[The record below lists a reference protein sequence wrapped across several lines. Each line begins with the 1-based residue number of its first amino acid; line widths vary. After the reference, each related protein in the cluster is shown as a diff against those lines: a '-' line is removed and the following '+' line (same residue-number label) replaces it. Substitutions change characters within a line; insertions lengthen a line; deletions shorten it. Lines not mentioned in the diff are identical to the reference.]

1 MHHSARALQRQLRH
15 PLVLAIVA
23 FWGAASAWAH
33 TEQVLSVSVTNYTGY
48 VIASD
53 ANAGLGPEYNR
64 ENIAARAEIRYT
76 AQTATAA
83 TFFYRILFRLVDAA
97 GNVVPIFDETG
108 ASNTVY
114 RVSTSVRL
122 PTTILGIPF
131 STRTLLHDAPLVPVG
146 RLSPFT
152 QYRVTVNMEKAA
164 SATGRYSAIAAS
176 GQDSL
181 RTYYHFPS
189 TVSNDPQRNVIAVL
203 DGAAYQR
210 TYLVNTVPGRD
221 TLQVRADFT
230 LRRYDAFA
238 VAPATHNI
246 PLRFTATLIDA
257 TSGQAVPLVQSNFTA
272 SRAVQTYLL
281 AIIGNPVGPAVVT
294 DSEVLNLRPVGQL
307 DSPGRLYRVQ
317 VQLAHEETPLQ
328 PFVPANT
335 VALANQRMLHFN
347 GRLFFGDIATRVN
360 ALNNNPA
367 PGAVGVNSV
376 ASTLGIPA
384 GGGVIEG
391 SPGHTYGTGAALP
404 VVLRSNGNAEYTGAP
419 SVAVSGPSPDTN
431 AVANVRFQRSGMVLN
446 TAGGFANFKVWLPS
460 GFGIR
465 PVPNSRITT
474 GFLEFNNVKLVQ
486 NLRPASPDLV
496 LASIFWGAEE
506 TKPVWI
512 QGDELRWL
520 VAGGRFVL
528 KPTGRAEYVRSNE
541 LVRLSAAPVPA
552 AQRFKRSNEQLFQ
565 AVRTVTS
572 STVEI
577 RAHTDGSARLFADF
591 DLGSG
596 GFVTHFPYDSG
607 VRHGGGVLS
616 VKDDVVDSAG
626 SKIVSVL
633 PIKLQYA
640 RDCAEPLCSG
650 GAGPATLEFKPDG
663 EVLDMTRDGGLTRAG
678 ALTSA
683 APLNW
688 GWIGLPAIQK
698 YAHRTEPFTVS
709 AYAMAGSFLRGDDT
723 ALNPLFRA
731 AVLLFTGV
739 GPADPGQVE
748 RPGRPAYQAGLG
760 DYPGLNFR
768 VGTDGAKQGESVLG
782 GKATGLY
789 PLRGRAKYYVRKAGV
804 SGIHEAVF
812 GAFPP
817 TAQIYGYDF
826 KFSNFGLAFLDSRN
840 VDSRTQGSVSIK
852 YPSDFTLAFEELKFT
867 CLGALDDAKVAPGQ
881 ENKELAFW
889 QADFTPLAMKFD
901 RKAAA
906 ACNPGE
912 GFLTVGVKAWA
923 QHVDAPLFGTL
934 GWHPNGN
941 LITRADNALDPPFD
955 SRLKLPNTFQ
965 LKGPGTEKYTVTP
978 VNDAYYNN
986 WDYYK
991 TAPGFINIAG
1001 KMDVPFFEDLKVH
1014 LHTSADKDGTG
1025 APIYLMGGWPGKG
1038 FEIAGQNFF
1047 NANPADPDNRGFP
1060 TDTTVAGYRQG
1071 NTDNNLK
1078 YLVRAQRNWLGVV
1091 DFDYPLQ
1098 WSTTT
1103 RAFTIFRPVTNKLLV
1118 VNVEHQAKYL
1128 SAKNAELKFGIEYE
1142 GMPNINLANMVFDQ
1156 LGGVQNAFTGAVLGP
1171 ARNALEA
1178 GMDRF
1183 NEMLQDQM
1191 HVFYDQ
1197 AFDTL
1202 LDPVFKALYDQLK
1215 AIYVAN
1221 GNAFPAGE
1229 PGNTIASF
1237 ITGGGNSVVNR
1248 LNNLVD
1254 GAGPGQ
1260 FDVVKQLDA
1269 NLAQIEDA
1277 LLKLDQILAKAPN
1290 GSRQIVA
1297 QLIKNLVGEL
1307 AAQFVGAFVDSKL
1320 NEFLATLDPTLSQVE
1335 AALDELR
1342 GVVGDIRGA
1351 LALPGNFRQQ
1361 LKAQLNG
1368 LNAQVTA
1375 VANQVRNDVNGR
1387 FNQILNLGDNPFTH
1401 YSEAELRAFMRQK
1414 LEDRFFASVVA
1425 KTFQETI
1432 KHRLYDVEAAIRE
1445 GVDSFFQQVNRV
1457 IRDVISES
1465 LAEVDNTINGLADDV
1480 NSVLGAGKINGYAH
1494 INGDA
1499 LKLLRLDIYAQLKVP
1514 SEMEFNGFF
1523 QIKELD
1529 SDGTPAAC
1537 LPTSGR
1543 ATEVTMGAT
1552 DVDVKWISDGLRA
1565 NVGAKFTFDPA
1576 ITPPRLINLGGGIE
1590 LTGELSFETFKIKYL
1605 GASMGFGQ
1613 LENFFSCAAR
1623 VAINKYEGM
1632 GGIFF
1637 GKTCT
1642 LEPFFWD
1649 KDVQGILG
1657 TPPFTGAYVYV
1668 EVWIPVSE
1676 ALLGIPATCLFQI
1689 SAGVGAGAGYFVEGP
1704 TYVGKMLLGANGD
1717 VLCIV
1722 SVGGE
1727 IKLVGVKNAD
1737 GLRLKGSGTL
1747 WGEIGWCPFCISFSK
1762 SVGLEYRNN
1771 SWKVDF

>member
-1 MHHSARALQRQLRH
+1 MKRAFH
-15 PLVLAIVA
+15 PAGRVCVALLGTLA
-23 FWGAASAWAH
+23 GWAH
-33 TEQVLSVSVTNYTGY
+33 TELVQSVTVTNYTGY
-48 VIASD
+48 LIASD

-64 ENIAARAEIRYT
+64 ENIAARAQIRF
-76 AQTATAA
+76 TAA
-83 TFFYRILFRLVDAA
+83 SATTQTYYYRILFRLEDAA
-97 GNVVPIFDETG
+97 GNVVPVLDENG
-108 ASNTVY
+108 LSNTVY
-114 RVSTSVRL
+114 RVSTSITL
-122 PTTILGIPF
+122 PFTIFGITINTTLG
-131 STRTLLHDAPLVPVG
+131 TYDAPLVPVN

-152 QYRVTVNMEKAA
+152 QYRVGVTMQKASTA
-164 SATGRYSAIAAS
+164 GGRYSSIAAT

-189 TVSNDPQRNVIAVL
+189 TDSADAARNVLAVL
-203 DGAAYQR
+203 DSGTYQR
-210 TYLVNTVPGRD
+210 TYLVNTIPGRD

-230 LRRYDAFA
+230 LRRYDGFA
-238 VAPATHNI
+238 AAPVNTSI
-246 PLRFTATLIDA
+246 PLRFTATLVDA
-257 TSGQAVPLVQSNFTA
+257 TTGLPVPLVQSNFTA
-272 SRAVQTYLL
+272 SRTVASHGIALL
-281 AIIGNPVGPAVVT
+281 GNPIPPTVVT
-294 DSEVLNLRPVGQL
+294 GNEVLNLKPAGQL

-317 VQLAHEETPLQ
+317 VQLAHEETPLL
-328 PFVPANT
+328 PFVAANQVT
-335 VALANQRMLHFN
+335 LANQRMLHFN
-347 GRLFFGDIATRVN
+347 GRLFFGDIATQV
-360 ALNNNPA
+360 AAINNNPA
-367 PGAVGVNSV
+367 AGAVTATSV
-376 ASTLGIPA
+376 ASTLAVAA
-384 GGGVIEG
+384 GGGFIEG
-391 SPGHTYGTGAALP
+391 GPAHTYGTGAALS
-404 VVLRSNGNAEYTGAP
+404 VLLRNNGNAEYTGAAN
-419 SVAVSGPSPDTN
+419 VAVSGPAPDTN
-431 AVANVRFQRSGMVLN
+431 SVANVRFQRSGMVLN
-446 TAGGFANFKVWLPS
+446 TGGGFANFKVWLPA

-465 PVPNSRITT
+465 PAPNSRMTT
-474 GFLEFNNVKLVQ
+474 GFIEFSNIRLAQ
-486 NLRPASPDLV
+486 NLRPASASLV
-496 LASIFWGAEE
+496 FTTPTGLWGAEE

-512 QGDELRWL
+512 EGQELGWT
-520 VAGGRFVL
+520 VANGRFAL
-528 KPTGRAEYVRSNE
+528 KPTGRCEYVRSNE
-541 LVRLSAAPVPA
+541 WARLAAAPVPA
-552 AQRFKRSNEQLFQ
+552 AQRSKRSNERLFQ
-565 AVRTVTS
+565 AVRAVTS

-577 RAHTDGSARLFADF
+577 RTHTDGSARLFAEF
-591 DLGSG
+591 DLGPG
-596 GFVTHFPYDSG
+596 GFATHFPYDSG

-616 VKDDVVDSAG
+616 VKDDLVDSA
-626 SKIVSVL
+626 VSRVNGAQPL
-633 PIKLQYA
+633 TLQYA

-663 EVLDMTRDGGLTRAG
+663 DILHITRDAGLTRPG
-678 ALTSA
+678 TLTTA
-683 APLNW
+683 APLTW

-698 YAHRTEPFTVS
+698 YAHRTEPFT
-709 AYAMAGSFLRGDDT
+709 ATTYAMAGSFLRGDDT
-723 ALNPLFRA
+723 TLNALLRPG
-731 AVLLFTGV
+731 VLLFTGV
-739 GPADPGQVE
+739 RPDDPGQVE
-748 RPGRPAYQAGLG
+748 RPGQPAYQVGLG

-768 VGTDGAKQGESVLG
+768 VGTDGAKNGESVLG
-782 GKATGLY
+782 GKPTGTY

-826 KFSNFGLAFLDSRN
+826 QFSNFGLSFLDSRN
-840 VDSRTQGSVSIK
+840 VDSRTQGSVKIK
-852 YPSDFTLAFEELKFT
+852 PPSDFTLAFEELRFT
-867 CLGALDDAKVAPGQ
+867 CLGALDDAKVVPGQ
-881 ENKELAFW
+881 ENKVLAFW
-889 QADFTPLAMKFD
+889 QADFTPLTMKFD

-912 GFLTVGVKAWA
+912 GFLTVGVMAWA

-941 LITRADNALDPPFD
+941 LITREDNALDPPFD
-955 SRLKLPNTFQ
+955 SRLKLPNSFK
-965 LKGPGTEKYTVTP
+965 LKGPGSEQYTFTP

-986 WDYYK
+986 WDFYK

-1001 KMDVPFFEDLKVH
+1001 KLDVPFFEDLKVH

-1038 FEIAGQNFF
+1038 FEIGGQNFF

-1071 NTDNNLK
+1071 NTDGNLK

-1091 DFDYPLQ
+1091 DFDYPLK

-1103 RAFTIFRPVTNKLLV
+1103 RAFTIFKPVENKLLV
-1118 VNVEHQAKYL
+1118 VTVEHQAKYL

-1142 GMPNINLANMVFDQ
+1142 GLPKINLANMVFNE
-1156 LGGVQNAFTGAVLGP
+1156 LGGVQDAFTGAVLAP
-1171 ARNALEA
+1171 ARDALDA
-1178 GMDRF
+1178 GMERF

-1202 LDPVFKALYDQLK
+1202 LDPVFDALYEQLK
-1215 AIYVAN
+1215 AIYQAN
-1221 GNAFPAGE
+1221 GNSFPAGE
-1229 PGNTIASF
+1229 PGTTIAAF
-1237 ITGGGNSVVNR
+1237 LTGGGNSVVNR

-1254 GAGPGQ
+1254 GAGAGQ
-1260 FDVVKQLDA
+1260 FDIVKQLDTS
-1269 NLAQIEDA
+1269 LAQVEDA
-1277 LLKLDQILAKAPN
+1277 LQKLDQILAKAPD

-1307 AAQFVGAFVDSKL
+1307 AAQFIGAFVDSKL
-1320 NEFLATLDPTLSQVE
+1320 NEFLATLDPTLSQIE
-1335 AALDELR
+1335 AALAELR
-1342 GVVGDIRGA
+1342 GVVGNIREA
-1351 LALPGNFRQQ
+1351 LALPGDFRQQ
-1361 LKAQLNG
+1361 LKAQLNA
-1368 LNAQVTA
+1368 LNAQVIG
-1375 VANQVRNDVNGR
+1375 VANQLRNDINAR
-1387 FNQILNLGDNPFTH
+1387 FNQMLSLGDHPFVH
-1401 YSEAELRAFMRQK
+1401 YSKAELRAYMRQK

-1445 GVDSFFQQVNRV
+1445 GVDSLFQQVNQV
-1457 IRDVISES
+1457 IRDIISES

-1480 NSVLGAGKINGYAH
+1480 NSVLGAGRINGYAH

-1499 LKLLRLDIYAQLKVP
+1499 LKLLRLDLYAQLKVP
-1514 SEMEFNGFF
+1514 SEMEFNAFF

-1552 DVDVKWISDGLRA
+1552 DVEVKWISDGVRA

-1576 ITPPRLINLGGGIE
+1576 FSPPRLINLGGGIE
-1590 LTGELSFETFKIKYL
+1590 LTGEINFEAFKIKYL

-1632 GGIFF
+1632 GGLFF

-1642 LEPFFWD
+1642 LDPFFWD
-1649 KDVQGILG
+1649 PDVQGILG
-1657 TPPFTGAYVYV
+1657 NPPFTGAYVYV

-1676 ALLGIPATCLFQI
+1676 ALLGIPATCFFQV
-1689 SAGVGAGAGYFVEGP
+1689 SAGAGAGVGYFVEGP
-1704 TYVGKMLLGANGD
+1704 TFVGKMLLGANGD
-1717 VLCIV
+1717 VLCLV

-1737 GLRLKGSGTL
+1737 GLRLKGSGKL
-1747 WGEIGWCPFCISFSK
+1747 YGEIGWCPFCISFSK
-1762 SVGLEYRNN
+1762 SVGLEYHNN
-1771 SWKVDF
+1771 SWEVDF

>member
-1 MHHSARALQRQLRH
+1 MGLGGTAKT
-15 PLVLAIVA
+15 
-23 FWGAASAWAH
+23 WAH
-33 TEQVLSVSVTNYTGY
+33 SEQVQSVSVTNYTSY
-48 VIASD
+48 LIASD
-53 ANAGLGPEYNR
+53 ANSGLGPEYNR

-76 AQTATAA
+76 AQTSTS
-83 TFFYRILFRLVDAA
+83 TTYYYRILFRLVD
-97 GNVVPIFDETG
+97 GTGTVVPLLDENG
-108 ASNTVY
+108 LSNTVY
-114 RVSTSVRL
+114 RVSASVTL
-122 PTTILGIPF
+122 PFTLFGITF
-131 STRTLLHDAPLVPVG
+131 NSWTFNHDAPLVPVN
-146 RLSPFT
+146 RLSPYT
-152 QYRVTVNMEKAA
+152 QYRVVVNMEKAGSPA
-164 SATGRYSAIAAS
+164 GRYAPIAAS
-176 GQDSL
+176 GQDIL

-189 TVSNDPQRNVIAVL
+189 TASNDPERNVIVVQ
-203 DGAAYQR
+203 DSGSYQR
-210 TYLVNTVPGRD
+210 TYLVNSIPGRD

-230 LRRYDAFA
+230 LRRYDGFA
-238 VAPATHNI
+238 SPPVAANI
-246 PLRFTATLIDA
+246 PFRFTANLVDA
-257 TSGQAVPLVQSNFTA
+257 STGQSVPLVQSNFTTT
-272 SRAVQTYLL
+272 RLVQSHGIAL
-281 AIIGNPVGPAVVT
+281 VGDPIPPTEVS
-294 DSEVLNLRPVGQL
+294 DSEVLNLKPAVQL

-317 VQLAHEETPLQ
+317 IQLAHEEVAGQ
-328 PFVPANT
+328 PYVAANQLT
-335 VALANQRMLHFN
+335 LANRRMLHFN
-347 GRLFFGDIATRVN
+347 GRLFFGDIATQVN
-360 ALNNNPA
+360 ALNNDPA
-367 PGAVGVNSV
+367 PGAVTATGV
-376 ASTLGIPA
+376 ASTLGIPP
-384 GGGVIEG
+384 GGGTVEG
-391 SPGHTYGTGAALP
+391 SPSHTYGTGAALP
-404 VVLRSNGNAEYTGAP
+404 VVLRSNGNAEYTGAAD
-419 SVAVSGPSPDTN
+419 VAVTGPTPDTN
-431 AVANVRFQRSGMVLN
+431 EVSNVRFQRSNMVLN
-446 TAGGFANFKVWLPS
+446 TGGGFANFKVWLPS

-465 PVPNSRITT
+465 PAPNSRITT
-474 GFLEFNNVKLVQ
+474 GFLEFNSIKLAQ
-486 NLRPASPDLV
+486 SLHPAAPELNFTSPAGL
-496 LASIFWGAEE
+496 WGAEE

-512 QGDELRWL
+512 EGQELRWM
-520 VAGGRFVL
+520 VDSGRFAL
-528 KPTGRAEYVRSNE
+528 KPTGRCEYVRSNE
-541 LVRLSAAPVPA
+541 LARLALAPVPA
-552 AQRFKRSNEQLFQ
+552 TQKLKRSNEQLFS
-565 AVRTVTS
+565 AVRSVTS
-572 STVEI
+572 SIVEI
-577 RAHTDGSARLFADF
+577 RAHTDGSARLFAEF
-591 DLGSG
+591 ELGPG

-607 VRHGGGVLS
+607 VRHSGGVLS
-616 VKDDVVDSAG
+616 VKNDVVDSAV
-626 SKIVSVL
+626 SKVGGVL
-633 PIKLQYA
+633 PLKLQYA

-663 EVLDMTRDGGLTRAG
+663 DLLHITRDGGLARAG
-678 ALTSA
+678 TLTSA
-683 APLNW
+683 APLTW

-698 YAHRTEPFTVS
+698 YAHRTDPFTAS
-709 AYAMAGSFLRGDDT
+709 AYAMAGSFLRGDDST
-723 ALNPLFRA
+723 LNQLHRA

-739 GPADPGQVE
+739 DPTDPSQVE
-748 RPGRPAYQAGLG
+748 RPGQAAYQAGLG

-768 VGTDGAKQGESVLG
+768 VGTDGAKNGESVLG
-782 GKATGLY
+782 GKPTGQY
-789 PLRGRAKYYVRKAGV
+789 PLRARAKYYVRKGGV

-826 KFSNFGLAFLDSRN
+826 QFSNFGLAFLDSLN
-840 VDSRTQGSVSIK
+840 VDSRTQGSVKIK

-881 ENKELAFW
+881 ANKVLVFW

-912 GFLTVGVKAWA
+912 GFLTVGVMAWA

-955 SRLKLPNTFQ
+955 SRLKLPNSFQ
-965 LKGPGTEKYTVTP
+965 LKGPGSEKYSFTP

-986 WDYYK
+986 WDFYK
-991 TAPGFINIAG
+991 TEPGFINMAG
-1001 KMDVPFFEDLKVH
+1001 KLDVPFFEDLKVH

-1071 NTDNNLK
+1071 NTDGNLK

-1091 DFDYPLQ
+1091 DFDYPLK

-1103 RAFTIFRPVTNKLLV
+1103 RAFTAYEPVVNKLLV
-1118 VNVEHQAKYL
+1118 VTVEHQAKYL

-1142 GMPNINLANMVFDQ
+1142 GLPKVNLANLVFDQ
-1156 LGGVQNAFTGAVLGP
+1156 LGGAQNAFTGAVLGP
-1171 ARNALEA
+1171 ARDALEA

-1202 LDPVFKALYDQLK
+1202 LDPVFDALYDQLK

-1237 ITGGGNSVVNR
+1237 ITGGGNSLVNR

-1254 GAGPGQ
+1254 GAGAGQ
-1260 FDVVKQLDA
+1260 FDIVKQLDA

-1277 LLKLDQILAKAPN
+1277 LQKLDQILAKAPD

-1320 NEFLATLDPTLSQVE
+1320 NEFLATLDPTLSQVQ

-1342 GVVGDIRGA
+1342 SVVGDIRAA
-1351 LALPGNFRQQ
+1351 LALPGDFRQQ

-1375 VANQVRNDVNGR
+1375 LANQVRTDINAR
-1387 FNQILNLGDNPFTH
+1387 FNQILSLGDNPFVH

-1425 KTFQETI
+1425 QTFQETI

-1445 GVDSFFQQVNRV
+1445 GVDSFFQQVNQV

-1480 NSVLGAGKINGYAH
+1480 NSVLGAGRINGYAH

-1514 SEMEFNGFF
+1514 SEMEFNAFF

-1552 DVDVKWISDGLRA
+1552 DVDVKWISEGLRA

-1576 ITPPRLINLGGGIE
+1576 VSPPRLVNLGGGIE
-1590 LTGELSFETFKIKYL
+1590 LTGELSFEAFKIKYL

-1632 GGIFF
+1632 GGLFF
-1637 GKTCT
+1637 GRTCT
-1642 LEPFFWD
+1642 LDPFFWD
-1649 KDVQGILG
+1649 PDVQSILG
-1657 TPPFTGAYVYV
+1657 SPPFTGAYVYV

-1676 ALLGIPATCLFQI
+1676 ALLGIPATCFFQI
-1689 SAGVGAGAGYFVEGP
+1689 SAGVGAGAGYFIEGP
-1704 TYVGKMLLGANGD
+1704 TFVGKMLLGANGD

-1737 GLRLKGSGTL
+1737 GLRLKGSGKL
-1747 WGEIGWCPFCISFSK
+1747 YGEIGWCPFCISFSK
-1762 SVGLEYRNN
+1762 SVGLEYHNN

>member
-1 MHHSARALQRQLRH
+1 MRALRQRALG
-15 PLVLAIVA
+15 LLLAMA
-23 FWGAASAWAH
+23 GAGAAWAH
-33 TEQVLSVSVTNYTGY
+33 TETVLSVTVTNYTGY
-48 VIASD
+48 LIASD

-64 ENIAARAEIRYT
+64 ENIAARAEIRFTAASAT
-76 AQTATAA
+76 AQT
-83 TFFYRILFRLVDAA
+83 FYYRILFRLQDAE
-97 GNVVPIFDETG
+97 GNVVPIFDENG
-108 ASNTVY
+108 QSNTVY
-114 RVSTSVRL
+114 RANTSITL
-122 PTTILGIPF
+122 PITILGIKI
-131 STRTLLHDAPLVPVG
+131 TTLLGNYDAPLMPVN

-152 QYRVTVNMEKAA
+152 QYRVKVNMEKAS
-164 SATGRYSAIAAS
+164 SALGRYSAIAAS

-181 RTYYHFPS
+181 RPYYHFPS
-189 TVSNDPQRNVIAVL
+189 TVSADPERNVIAVL
-203 DGAAYQR
+203 DTASYQR

-230 LRRYDAFA
+230 LRRYDGFA
-238 VAPATHNI
+238 AAPVATSI
-246 PLRFTATLIDA
+246 PLRFTVSLIDA
-257 TSGQAVPLVQSNFTA
+257 TSGLPVSLVQSNFTT
-272 SRAVQTYLL
+272 SRSVQSHGLALL
-281 AIIGNPVGPAVVT
+281 GNPIPPTVLS
-294 DSEVLNLRPVGQL
+294 DSEVLNLKPAGQL

-317 VQLAHEETPLQ
+317 VQLAHQELAGQ
-328 PFVPANT
+328 PYVAANQVT
-335 VALANQRMLHFN
+335 LANQRMLHFN
-347 GRLFFGDIATRVN
+347 GRLFFGDIATQVT
-360 ALNNNPA
+360 AINNNPA
-367 PGAVGVNSV
+367 PGAVTATSV
-376 ASTLGIPA
+376 ASTLAVAA
-384 GGGVIEG
+384 GGGFIEG
-391 SPGHTYGTGAALP
+391 SPAHTYGTGAALN
-404 VVLRSNGNAEYTGAP
+404 VLLRNNGNAEYTGAAN
-419 SVAVSGPSPDTN
+419 VAVSGPSPDTN
-431 AVANVRFQRSGMVLN
+431 TVSHVRFQRSGMVLN
-446 TAGGFANFKVWLPS
+446 TGGAFAQLKVWLPA
-460 GFGIR
+460 GFGYR
-465 PVPNSRITT
+465 FDRASRVTLGT
-474 GFLEFNNVKLVQ
+474 LDFYGVKLAQ
-486 NLRPASPDLV
+486 NLQPANAELV
-496 LASIFWGAEE
+496 WTPPGGFWGAEE

-512 QGDELRWL
+512 EGQELWWV
-520 VAGGRFVL
+520 VALGHFNL
-528 KPTGRAEYVRSNE
+528 KTTGRCEYVRSNE
-541 LVRLSAAPVPA
+541 LARLAAAPVPA
-552 AQRFKRSNEQLFQ
+552 AQRLKRSNEQLFQ
-565 AVRTVTS
+565 AARAVTS
-572 STVEI
+572 AIVEI
-577 RAHTDGSARLFADF
+577 RAHTDGSARLFAEF
-591 DLGSG
+591 DLASG
-596 GFVTHFPYDSG
+596 GFVTHFPHDSV
-607 VRHGGGVLS
+607 VRHSGGVLS
-616 VKDDVVDSAG
+616 VKDDVVDSTV
-626 SKIVSVL
+626 SKLNGVL
-633 PIKLQYA
+633 PLKLQYA
-640 RDCAEPLCSG
+640 RDCTEPLCG
-650 GAGPATLEFKPDG
+650 GAAGPATLEFKPDG
-663 EVLDMTRDGGLTRAG
+663 ETLHITRDAGLTRG
-678 ALTSA
+678 GTLTTP

-698 YAHRTEPFTVS
+698 YAHRTDPFS
-709 AYAMAGSFLRGDDT
+709 EAAFAMAGSFLRGDDT
-723 ALNPLFRA
+723 TLNPLYRPG
-731 AVLLFTGV
+731 VLLLSGV
-739 GPADPGQVE
+739 GHDDPAHVE
-748 RPGRPAYQAGLG
+748 RPGEAAYQVGLG
-760 DYPGLNFR
+760 NYPGLNFR
-768 VGTDGAKQGESVLG
+768 VGSDGAKQGESVLG
-782 GKATGLY
+782 GKPTGAY

-826 KFSNFGLAFLDSRN
+826 QFSNFGLAFLDNRN
-840 VDSRTQGSVSIK
+840 VDSRTQGSVKIK
-852 YPSDFTLAFEELKFT
+852 YPSDFTMAFEELKFT
-867 CLGALDDAKVAPGQ
+867 CLGALDDAQVAPGQ
-881 ENKELAFW
+881 ESKELAFW
-889 QADFTPLAMKFD
+889 QADFTPLAIKFD

-912 GFLTVGVKAWA
+912 GFLTVGVMAWA

-955 SRLKLPNTFQ
+955 SRLKLPNSFQ
-965 LKGPGTEKYTVTP
+965 LKGPGSERYTFTP

-986 WDYYK
+986 WDFYK
-991 TAPGFINIAG
+991 TAPGFINLAG
-1001 KMDVPFFEDLKVH
+1001 KLDVPFFEDLKVH

-1038 FEIAGQNFF
+1038 FEIAGKNFF

-1071 NTDNNLK
+1071 NTDGNLK

-1091 DFDYPLQ
+1091 DFDYPLK

-1103 RAFTIFRPVTNKLLV
+1103 RAFTAYEPVVNKLLV
-1118 VNVEHQAKYL
+1118 VTVEHQAKYL
-1128 SAKNAELKFGIEYE
+1128 SAKNAELKFGLEYE
-1142 GMPNINLANMVFDQ
+1142 GMPKINLANMVFDQ
-1156 LGGVQNAFTGAVLGP
+1156 LGGAQNAFTGAVLGP
-1171 ARNALEA
+1171 ARDALEA

-1202 LDPVFKALYDQLK
+1202 LDPVFDALYDQLK
-1215 AIYVAN
+1215 AIYLAN
-1221 GNAFPAGE
+1221 GNSFPAGE

-1248 LNNLVD
+1248 LNSLVD
-1254 GAGPGQ
+1254 GAAPGQ
-1260 FDVVKQLDA
+1260 FDIVKQLDA

-1277 LLKLDQILAKAPN
+1277 LQKLDQVLAKAPD

-1320 NEFLATLDPTLSQVE
+1320 NEFLATLDPSLSQVQ
-1335 AALDELR
+1335 AALAELR
-1342 GVVGDIRGA
+1342 GVVGDIRSA
-1351 LALPGNFRQQ
+1351 LDLPGDFRQQ
-1361 LKAQLNG
+1361 LKAELIS

-1375 VANQVRNDVNGR
+1375 VANLIRSDINGR
-1387 FNQILNLGDNPFTH
+1387 FTQILNLGDNPFTH
-1401 YSEAELRAFMRQK
+1401 YSRAELRGFMRQK

-1425 KTFQETI
+1425 KTLQETI

-1457 IRDVISES
+1457 IRDIISDS
-1465 LAEVDNTINGLADDV
+1465 LAEVDNTIAGLADDV
-1480 NSVLGAGKINGYAH
+1480 NGVLGAGRINGYAH

-1499 LKLLRLDIYAQLKVP
+1499 LKLLRLDLYAQLKVP
-1514 SEMEFNGFF
+1514 SEMEFNAFF

-1537 LPTSGR
+1537 LTTSGR

-1565 NVGAKFTFDPA
+1565 NVDAKFTFDPA
-1576 ITPPRLINLGGGIE
+1576 LSPPRLVNLGGGLE
-1590 LTGELSFETFKIKYL
+1590 LTGELNFETFKIKYL

-1637 GKTCT
+1637 GRTCT

-1649 KDVQGILG
+1649 KDVQAILG
-1657 TPPFTGAYVYV
+1657 APPFTGAYVYV

-1676 ALLGIPATCLFQI
+1676 ALLGIPATCFFQI
-1689 SAGVGAGAGYFVEGP
+1689 SAGAGAGAGYFVEGP
-1704 TYVGKMLLGANGD
+1704 TYVGKMLLGAHGE

-1737 GLRLKGSGTL
+1737 GLRLKGSGKL
-1747 WGEIGWCPFCISFSK
+1747 RGEIGWCPFCVSFSK
-1762 SVGLEYRNN
+1762 SVGLEYQNN

>member
-1 MHHSARALQRQLRH
+1 MRTLRQLALRLLLAVAGACIARAH
-15 PLVLAIVA
+15 NELV
-23 FWGAASAWAH
+23 
-33 TEQVLSVSVTNYTGY
+33 QSVTVTNYTGY
-48 VIASD
+48 LIASD

-64 ENIAARAEIRYT
+64 ENIAAQAQIRFT
-76 AQTATAA
+76 AVSATTQTYY
-83 TFFYRILFRLVDAA
+83 YRILFRLEDAE
-97 GNVVPIFDETG
+97 GNVVPILDENG
-108 ASNTVY
+108 QSNTVY
-114 RVSTSVRL
+114 RVSTSITL
-122 PTTILGIPF
+122 PFTIFGITINTILG
-131 STRTLLHDAPLVPVG
+131 TYDAPLVPVN

-152 QYRVTVNMEKAA
+152 QYRVGVTMQKA
-164 SATGRYSAIAAS
+164 SSLGGRYLTIAAS

-189 TVSNDPQRNVIAVL
+189 TVSSDPERNVIAVL
-203 DGAAYQR
+203 DSGTYQR
-210 TYLVNTVPGRD
+210 TYLVNTIPGRD

-230 LRRYDAFA
+230 LRRYDGFA
-238 VAPATHNI
+238 AAPVNTSI

-257 TSGQAVPLVQSNFTA
+257 TTGLPVPLVQSNFTA
-272 SRAVQTYLL
+272 SRTVASHGIALL
-281 AIIGNPVGPAVVT
+281 GNPIPPTVITGN
-294 DSEVLNLRPVGQL
+294 EVLNLKPADQL

-317 VQLAHEETPLQ
+317 VQLAHEETPLL
-328 PFVPANT
+328 PYVAANT
-335 VALANQRMLHFN
+335 VTLANQRMLHFN
-347 GRLFFGDIATRVN
+347 GRLFFGDIATQVT
-360 ALNNNPA
+360 AINNNPTA
-367 PGAVGVNSV
+367 GTVTATSV
-376 ASTLGIPA
+376 ASTLAVAA
-384 GGGVIEG
+384 GGGFIEG
-391 SPGHTYGTGAALP
+391 SPAHTYGTGAALS
-404 VVLRSNGNAEYTGAP
+404 VLLRNNGNAEYTGTP
-419 SVAVSGPSPDTN
+419 IVLNGPTPDTN
-431 AVANVRFQRSGMVLN
+431 VVANVRFLRSGMGLN
-446 TAGGFANFKVWLPS
+446 TSGAFAQVKVWLPA
-460 GFGIR
+460 GFGYR
-465 PVPNSRITT
+465 FDRASRITLGT
-474 GFLEFNNVKLVQ
+474 LDFFSVKLAQ
-486 NLRPASPDLV
+486 NLLPAATELVFSPP
-496 LASIFWGAEE
+496 AGFWGAEE
-506 TKPVWI
+506 TKPVWLEG
-512 QGDELRWL
+512 QELRWV
-520 VAGGRFVL
+520 VATGHFLL
-528 KPTGRAEYVRSNE
+528 KATGRCEYVRSNE
-541 LVRLSAAPVPA
+541 LARLAAAPVPA

-565 AVRTVTS
+565 AVDSVTS

-577 RAHTDGSARLFADF
+577 RAHTNGTARLRAAFS
-591 DLGSG
+591 LRSG
-596 GFVTHFPYDSG
+596 GFRTHFPYDTL
-607 VRHGGGVLS
+607 VRHGSGGTLV
-616 VKDDVVDSAG
+616 VRDDLVDTAS
-626 SKIVSVL
+626 SQL
-633 PIKLQYA
+633 PAVQPLAVAYA

-650 GAGPATLEFKPDG
+650 GAGPTPLALQPDG
-663 EVLDMTRDGGLTRAG
+663 GVLDITPDGGLTRKG
-678 ALTSA
+678 TLTTP
-683 APLNW
+683 APLTW

-698 YAHRTEPFTVS
+698 YAHRTDPFADGAFT
-709 AYAMAGSFLRGDDT
+709 MAGSFLRGSDST
-723 ALNPLFRA
+723 LNLLHRPG
-731 AVLLFTGV
+731 VLLLTGV
-739 GPADPGQVE
+739 GHGNPAEVE
-748 RPGRPAYQAGLG
+748 RPGQAAYQAGLG
-760 DYPGLNFR
+760 NYPGLNFR
-768 VGTDGAKQGESVLG
+768 VGTDGAKNGESVLG
-782 GKATGLY
+782 GKPTGQY

-826 KFSNFGLAFLDSRN
+826 QFSNFGLSFLDSRN
-840 VDSRTQGSVSIK
+840 VDSRTQGSVKIK
-852 YPSDFTLAFEELKFT
+852 PPSDFTLAFEELKFT

-881 ENKELAFW
+881 ENKVLAFW
-889 QADFTPLAMKFD
+889 QADFTPLTMKFD

-912 GFLTVGVKAWA
+912 GFLTVGVMAWA

-941 LITRADNALDPPFD
+941 LITREDNALDPPFD
-955 SRLKLPNTFQ
+955 SRLKLPNSFK
-965 LKGPGTEKYTVTP
+965 LKGPGSEQYTFTP

-986 WDYYK
+986 WDFYQ
-991 TAPGFINIAG
+991 TAPGFINLAG
-1001 KMDVPFFEDLKVH
+1001 KLDVPFFEDLKVH

-1025 APIYLMGGWPGKG
+1025 APIYLMGGWPGRG
-1038 FEIAGQNFF
+1038 FEIGGQNFF

-1071 NTDNNLK
+1071 NTDGNLK

-1091 DFDYPLQ
+1091 DFDYPLK

-1103 RAFTIFRPVTNKLLV
+1103 RAFTIYRPVTNKLLV
-1118 VNVEHQAKYL
+1118 VTVEHQAKYL

-1142 GMPNINLANMVFDQ
+1142 GLPKINLANMVFNE
-1156 LGGVQNAFTGAVLGP
+1156 LGGVQNAFTGAVLAP
-1171 ARNALEA
+1171 ARDALEA
-1178 GMDRF
+1178 AMDRF
-1183 NEMLQDQM
+1183 DEMLQDQM

-1202 LDPVFKALYDQLK
+1202 LDPVFDALYEQLK

-1221 GNAFPAGE
+1221 GNSFPAGE

-1237 ITGGGNSVVNR
+1237 LTGGGNSVVNR

-1254 GAGPGQ
+1254 GAGAGQ
-1260 FDVVKQLDA
+1260 FDIVKQLDA

-1277 LLKLDQILAKAPN
+1277 LLKLDQILAKAPD

-1307 AAQFVGAFVDSKL
+1307 AAQFLGAFVDSKL

-1342 GVVGDIRGA
+1342 GVVGNIRDA
-1351 LALPGNFRQQ
+1351 LALPGDFRQQ
-1361 LKAQLNG
+1361 LKAQLNA
-1368 LNAQVTA
+1368 LNAQVAA
-1375 VANQVRNDVNGR
+1375 VANQVRNDINAR
-1387 FNQILNLGDNPFTH
+1387 FNQMLSFGDNPFVH
-1401 YSEAELRAFMRQK
+1401 YSKAELRAYMRQK

-1445 GVDSFFQQVNRV
+1445 GVDSFFQQVNQV
-1457 IRDVISES
+1457 IRDIISES

-1499 LKLLRLDIYAQLKVP
+1499 LKLLRLDLYAQLKVP
-1514 SEMEFNGFF
+1514 SEMEFNAFF

-1565 NVGAKFTFDPA
+1565 NVDAKFTFDPSVS
-1576 ITPPRLINLGGGIE
+1576 PPRLVNLGGGIE

-1642 LEPFFWD
+1642 LDPFFWD

-1657 TPPFTGAYVYV
+1657 NPPFTGAYVYV

-1676 ALLGIPATCLFQI
+1676 ALLGIPATCFFQV
-1689 SAGVGAGAGYFVEGP
+1689 SAGAGAGAGYFVEGP
-1704 TYVGKMLLGANGD
+1704 TFVGKMLLGAHGE

-1737 GLRLKGSGTL
+1737 GLRLKGAGKL
-1747 WGEIGWCPFCISFSK
+1747 YGEIGWCPFCISFSK
-1762 SVGLEYRNN
+1762 SVGLEYHNN
-1771 SWKVDF
+1771 SWEVDF

>member
-1 MHHSARALQRQLRH
+1 MRARWQ
-15 PLVLAIVA
+15 LVLGLLLAMA
-23 FWGAASAWAH
+23 GAGAVRAH
-33 TEQVLSVSVTNYTGY
+33 NEEVLSVTVTNYTGY
-48 VIASD
+48 LIASD

-64 ENIAARAEIRYT
+64 ENIAAQTQIRFT
-76 AQTATAA
+76 AATATA
-83 TFFYRILFRLVDAA
+83 TTYYYRILFRLEDSD
-97 GNVVPIFDETG
+97 GNVVPILDENG
-108 ASNTVY
+108 QSNTVY
-114 RVSTSVRL
+114 RVSTSVTL
-122 PTTILGIPF
+122 PFFIFGIPINTI
-131 STRTLLHDAPLVPVG
+131 SPNYDAPLVPVS

-152 QYRVTVNMEKAA
+152 QYRVKVNMEKAS
-164 SATGRYSAIAAS
+164 SAFGRYLAIAAS

-189 TVSNDPQRNVIAVL
+189 TVSADPERNVIAVL
-203 DGAAYQR
+203 DSGTYQR

-230 LRRYDAFA
+230 LRRYDGFA
-238 VAPATHNI
+238 AAPVNTSI

-257 TSGQAVPLVQSNFTA
+257 ATGLPVPLVQSNFTA
-272 SRAVQTYLL
+272 SRSVASHGIALV
-281 AIIGNPVGPAVVT
+281 GNPIPPTVLSSFVLLDLKPA
-294 DSEVLNLRPVGQL
+294 GQL

-317 VQLAHEETPLQ
+317 VQLAHEELAGQ
-328 PFVPANT
+328 PYVAANQLT
-335 VALANQRMLHFN
+335 LANQRMLHFN
-347 GRLFFGDIATRVN
+347 GRLFFGDIATQVN
-360 ALNNNPA
+360 AINNDPA
-367 PGAVGVNSV
+367 PGAVTATSV
-376 ASTLGIPA
+376 ASSLAVSA
-384 GGGVIEG
+384 GGGFIEG
-391 SPGHTYGTGAALP
+391 SPAHTYGTGAALP
-404 VVLRSNGNAEYTGAP
+404 VLLRNNGNAEYTGVP
-419 SVAVSGPSPDTN
+419 IVPNLPTPDTN
-431 AVANVRFQRSGMVLN
+431 TVAHVRFERSAMVLN
-446 TAGGFANFKVWLPS
+446 TSGAFAQVKVWLPA
-460 GFGIR
+460 GFGYR
-465 PVPNSRITT
+465 FDQASRMTLGT
-474 GFLEFNNVKLVQ
+474 LDFYSVKLAQ
-486 NLRPASPDLV
+486 NLLPAAAELV
-496 LASIFWGAEE
+496 FAPSTAFWAAEE
-506 TKPVWI
+506 TKPIWI
-512 QGDELRWL
+512 EGQELRWT
-520 VAGGRFVL
+520 VASGRFAL
-528 KPTGRAEYVRSNE
+528 KPTGRCEYVRRNE
-541 LVRLSAAPVPA
+541 LARLAAAPVPA
-552 AQRFKRSNEQLFQ
+552 SQRFKRSNEQLFHG
-565 AVRTVTS
+565 ASTVTS

-577 RAHTDGSARLFADF
+577 RAHTDGSARLSASFE
-591 DLGSG
+591 LSG
-596 GFVTHFPYDSG
+596 GSLLTHFPYDTR
-607 VRHGGGVLS
+607 VRYTGGKLTVA
-616 VKDDVVDSAG
+616 DDVVDTAASQLNG
-626 SKIVSVL
+626 VQ
-633 PIKLQYA
+633 PINLAYA
-640 RDCAEPLCSG
+640 RDCTEPLCSG
-650 GAGPATLEFKPDG
+650 GAGPTTLEFKPDG
-663 EVLDMTRDGGLTRAG
+663 GILHITRDAGLTRGG
-678 ALTSA
+678 ALTTP

-698 YAHRTEPFTVS
+698 YAHRTDPFT
-709 AYAMAGSFLRGDDT
+709 ACTYTMPGSFLRGDDT
-723 ALNPLFRA
+723 SLNVLHRA
-731 AVLLFTGV
+731 GVLLFTGV
-739 GPADPGQVE
+739 GPSDPGQVE
-748 RPGRPAYQAGLG
+748 RPGQPAYQAGLG

-768 VGTDGAKQGESVLG
+768 VGTDGAKNGESVLG
-782 GKATGLY
+782 GKPTGTY

-826 KFSNFGLAFLDSRN
+826 QFSNFGLAFLDSRN
-840 VDSRTQGSVSIK
+840 VDSRTQGSIKIK

-881 ENKELAFW
+881 ENKVLAFW
-889 QADFTPLAMKFD
+889 QADFTPLTMKFD
-901 RKAAA
+901 RKAGA

-912 GFLTVGVKAWA
+912 GFLTVGVMAWA

-941 LITRADNALDPPFD
+941 LITRDDNALDPPFD
-955 SRLKLPNTFQ
+955 SRLKLPNTFK
-965 LKGPGTEKYTVTP
+965 LKGPGNEQYTFTP

-986 WDYYK
+986 WDHYK

-1001 KMDVPFFEDLKVH
+1001 KLDVPFFEDLKVH
-1014 LHTSADKDGTG
+1014 MHTSADKDGTG
-1025 APIYLMGGWPGKG
+1025 APVYLMGGWPGKG
-1038 FEIAGQNFF
+1038 FEIAGKNFF

-1091 DFDYPLQ
+1091 DFDYPLK

-1103 RAFTIFRPVTNKLLV
+1103 RAFTSFQPVENKLLV

-1128 SAKNAELKFGIEYE
+1128 SAKNAELRFGIEYE
-1142 GMPNINLANMVFDQ
+1142 GMPKINLANMVFDQ
-1156 LGGVQNAFTGAVLGP
+1156 LGGAQNAFTGAVLGP

-1197 AFDTL
+1197 TFDTL

-1215 AIYVAN
+1215 AIYIAN
-1221 GNAFPAGE
+1221 GNSFPAGE

-1254 GAGPGQ
+1254 GAGAGQ
-1260 FDVVKQLDA
+1260 FDIVKQLDA

-1277 LLKLDQILAKAPN
+1277 LQKLDQILAKAPD

-1320 NEFLATLDPTLSQVE
+1320 NEFLATLDPTLSQIE

-1342 GVVGDIRGA
+1342 GVVGDIRAA
-1351 LALPGNFRQQ
+1351 LAPAKDFRQQ
-1361 LKAQLNG
+1361 LKTQLNG

-1375 VANQVRNDVNGR
+1375 LANQIRNDINGR
-1387 FNQILNLGDNPFTH
+1387 FNQILAAGDNPFVH

-1457 IRDVISES
+1457 IRDIISES

-1514 SEMEFNGFF
+1514 SEMELNAFF

-1565 NVGAKFTFDPA
+1565 NVGAKFTFDPSVS
-1576 ITPPRLINLGGGIE
+1576 PPRLVNLGGGIE
-1590 LTGELSFETFKIKYL
+1590 LTGEISFEAFKIKYL

-1637 GKTCT
+1637 GRTCT
-1642 LEPFFWD
+1642 LDPFFWD
-1649 KDVQGILG
+1649 KDVQAILG

-1676 ALLGIPATCLFQI
+1676 ALLGIPATCFFEI
-1689 SAGVGAGAGYFVEGP
+1689 SAGVGAGAGYFIEGP
-1704 TYVGKMLLGANGD
+1704 TYVGKMLLGAHGE

-1737 GLRLKGSGTL
+1737 GLRLKGTGKLT
-1747 WGEIGWCPFCISFSK
+1747 GEIGWCPFCISFSK
-1762 SVGLEYRNN
+1762 SVGLEYHNN
-1771 SWKVDF
+1771 SWSVDF

>member
-1 MHHSARALQRQLRH
+1 MRAFRR
-15 PLVLAIVA
+15 LAMGLLLA
-23 FWGAASAWAH
+23 MAGAGTALAH
-33 TEQVLSVSVTNYTGY
+33 NEEVLSVTVTNYTGY
-48 VIASD
+48 LIASD

-76 AQTATAA
+76 AQTATA
-83 TFFYRILFRLVDAA
+83 TTYYYRILFRIEDSG
-97 GNVVPIFDETG
+97 GNVVPILDENG
-108 ASNTVY
+108 QSNTVY
-114 RVSTSVRL
+114 RVSTSVTL
-122 PTTILGIPF
+122 PFFVFGIPINT
-131 STRTLLHDAPLVPVG
+131 STRLHDAPLVPVN
-146 RLSPFT
+146 RLSPFN
-152 QYRVTVNMEKAA
+152 QYRVRVNMEKAS
-164 SATGRYSAIAAS
+164 SALGRYSAIAAS

-189 TVSNDPQRNVIAVL
+189 TVSADPERNVIAVL
-203 DGAAYQR
+203 DGGSYLR

-230 LRRYDAFA
+230 LRRYDGFA
-238 VAPATHNI
+238 AAPVSTTI
-246 PLRFTATLIDA
+246 PLGFTATLIDA
-257 TSGQAVPLVQSNFTA
+257 STGLPVPLVQSNFTA
-272 SRAVQTYLL
+272 SRVVASHGIALL
-281 AIIGNPVGPAVVT
+281 GNPIPPTVVT
-294 DSEVLNLRPVGQL
+294 GNEVLDLKPAGQL

-317 VQLAHEETPLQ
+317 VQLAHEETPLL
-328 PFVPANT
+328 PYVAANQVT
-335 VALANQRMLHFN
+335 LANQRMLHFN
-347 GRLFFGDIATRVN
+347 GRLLFGDIATQVT
-360 ALNNNPA
+360 AINNNPA
-367 PGAVGVNSV
+367 PGAVTATSV
-376 ASTLGIPA
+376 ASSLAVSA
-384 GGGVIEG
+384 GGGFIEG
-391 SPGHTYGTGAALP
+391 SPAHTYGTGAALS
-404 VVLRSNGNAEYTGAP
+404 VVLRNNGNAEYTGAA
-419 SVAVSGPSPDTN
+419 SVVVSGPAPDTN
-431 AVANVRFQRSGMVLN
+431 TVSNVRFQRSGMVLN
-446 TAGGFANFKVWLPS
+446 TGGGFANFKVWLPA

-465 PVPNSRITT
+465 SAPNSRMTT
-474 GFLEFNNVKLVQ
+474 GFLEFNNVKLAQ
-486 NLRPASPDLV
+486 SLRPGMADLV
-496 LASIFWGAEE
+496 FTPPAGLWGAEE

-512 QGDELRWL
+512 EGQELRWTI
-520 VAGGRFVL
+520 ANGRFAL
-528 KPTGRAEYVRSNE
+528 KPTGRCEYVRSNE
-541 LVRLSAAPVPA
+541 LARLAAAPVPA

-565 AVRTVTS
+565 AARAVTS
-572 STVEI
+572 ATVEI
-577 RAHTDGSARLFADF
+577 RAHTDGTARLYAEF
-591 DLGSG
+591 DLGPG
-596 GFVTHFPYDSG
+596 GFVTHFPYDSD
-607 VRHGGGVLS
+607 VRHNGGVLS
-616 VKDDVVDSAG
+616 VKDDVVDSAV
-626 SKIVSVL
+626 SKLNGVL
-633 PIKLQYA
+633 PLKLQYA

-663 EVLDMTRDGGLTRAG
+663 ETLHITRDAGLTRG
-678 ALTSA
+678 GTLTTP

-698 YAHRTEPFTVS
+698 YAHRTEPFT
-709 AYAMAGSFLRGDDT
+709 ATTYAMAGSFLRGDDT
-723 ALNPLFRA
+723 TLNALHRA
-731 AVLLFTGV
+731 GVLLFTGV
-739 GPADPGQVE
+739 GPSDPGQVE

-768 VGTDGAKQGESVLG
+768 VGTDGAKNGESVLG
-782 GKATGLY
+782 GKPTGTY

-826 KFSNFGLAFLDSRN
+826 QFSNFGLAFLDSRN
-840 VDSRTQGSVSIK
+840 VDSRTQGSVKIK
-852 YPSDFTLAFEELKFT
+852 HPSDFTLAFEELKFT

-881 ENKELAFW
+881 ENKVLAFW

-901 RKAAA
+901 RKASA

-912 GFLTVGVKAWA
+912 GFLTVGVMAWA

-955 SRLKLPNTFQ
+955 SRLKLPNSFK
-965 LKGPGTEKYTVTP
+965 LKGPGNEKYTFTP

-986 WDYYK
+986 WDFYK
-991 TAPGFINIAG
+991 TAPGFINLAG
-1001 KMDVPFFEDLKVH
+1001 KLDVPFFEDLKVH
-1014 LHTSADKDGTG
+1014 MHTSADKDGTG

-1091 DFDYPLQ
+1091 DFDYPLK

-1103 RAFTIFRPVTNKLLV
+1103 RAFTIFRPVQNKLLV

-1142 GMPNINLANMVFDQ
+1142 GMPKINLANMVFDQ
-1156 LGGVQNAFTGAVLGP
+1156 LGGAQNAFTGAVLGP

-1191 HVFYDQ
+1191 CVFYDQ

-1202 LDPVFKALYDQLK
+1202 LDPVFQALYNQLK
-1215 AIYVAN
+1215 TIYIAN
-1221 GNAFPAGE
+1221 GNSFPAGE

-1254 GAGPGQ
+1254 GAGAGQ
-1260 FDVVKQLDA
+1260 FDIVKQLDA

-1277 LLKLDQILAKAPN
+1277 LQKLDQILAKAPD

-1361 LKAQLNG
+1361 LKTQLNG

-1375 VANQVRNDVNGR
+1375 LANQIRNDINGR
-1387 FNQILNLGDNPFTH
+1387 FNQILSLGDNPFTH

-1425 KTFQETI
+1425 KTIQETI

-1457 IRDVISES
+1457 IRDIISES

-1480 NSVLGAGKINGYAH
+1480 NSVLGAGRINGYAH

-1514 SEMEFNGFF
+1514 SEMELNAYF

-1552 DVDVKWISDGLRA
+1552 DVDVKWISDGVRA
-1565 NVGAKFTFDPA
+1565 NVGAKFTFDPSVS
-1576 ITPPRLINLGGGIE
+1576 PPRLVNLGGGIE
-1590 LTGELSFETFKIKYL
+1590 LTGEISFEAFKIKYL

-1649 KDVQGILG
+1649 KDVQEILG

-1668 EVWIPVSE
+1668 EVWIPLSE

-1689 SAGVGAGAGYFVEGP
+1689 SAGVGAGAGYFIEGP

-1717 VLCIV
+1717 VLCVV

-1737 GLRLKGSGTL
+1737 GLRLKGKGTL

>member
-1 MHHSARALQRQLRH
+1 MTRGFPLLALLTI
-15 PLVLAIVA
+15 LALA
-23 FWGAASAWAH
+23 GAGRVWAH
-33 TEQVLSVSVTNYTGY
+33 TEQVLSITVTNYTGY
-48 VIASD
+48 LIASD
-53 ANAGLGPEYNR
+53 GNAGLGPEYNR

-76 AQTATAA
+76 AQTATA
-83 TFFYRILFRLVDAA
+83 TTYYYRILFRLLDSA

-114 RVSTSVRL
+114 RVSASVRL
-122 PTTILGIPF
+122 PFSLLGITF
-131 STRTLLHDAPLVPVG
+131 NTSTLNHDAPLVPVN

-152 QYRVTVNMEKAA
+152 QYRVAVSMEKAA
-164 SATGRYSAIAAS
+164 TATGRYSPIAAS
-176 GQDSL
+176 GQDAL

-189 TVSNDPQRNVIAVL
+189 TVSNDPARNVIAVL
-203 DGAAYQR
+203 DSGAYQR
-210 TYLVNTVPGRD
+210 TYLVNTVAGRD

-230 LRRYDAFA
+230 LRRYDGFA
-238 VAPATHNI
+238 AAPSSANI
-246 PLRFTATLIDA
+246 PLRFTAALIDA
-257 TSGQAVPLVQSNFTA
+257 TSGLPVPLVQSNFTTT
-272 SRAVQTYLL
+272 RAVQSHGLALL
-281 AIIGNPVGPAVVT
+281 GNPIPPTVVT
-294 DSEVLNLRPVGQL
+294 SSEVLDLKPAGQL

-317 VQLAHEETPLQ
+317 VQLAHEETPLL
-328 PFVPANT
+328 PYVAANT
-335 VALANQRMLHFN
+335 VTLANQRMLHFN
-347 GRLFFGDIATRVN
+347 GRLFFGDIATQVN

-367 PGAVGVNSV
+367 PGAVTPTSV
-376 ASTLGIPA
+376 ATTLGIPA
-384 GGGVIEG
+384 GGGAIEG
-391 SPGHTYGTGAALP
+391 SASHIYGTGAALS
-404 VVLRSNGNAEYTGAP
+404 VVLRSNGNAEYTGAAN
-419 SVAVSGPSPDTN
+419 VAVTGPSPDTN

-446 TAGGFANFKVWLPS
+446 TGGGFANFKVWLPA

-465 PVPNSRITT
+465 PLPNSRITT
-474 GFLEFNNVKLVQ
+474 GFLEFSNVKLAQ
-486 NLRPASPDLV
+486 TLHPASASLV
-496 LASIFWGAEE
+496 FASPFWGAEE

-512 QGDELRWL
+512 EGQELSWT
-520 VAGGRFVL
+520 VANGRFAL
-528 KPTGRAEYVRSNE
+528 KSTGRCEYVRSNE
-541 LVRLSAAPVPA
+541 LARLAAAPVPA
-552 AQRFKRSNEQLFQ
+552 AQRFKRSNEQLFK
-565 AVRTVTS
+565 AVRSVNST
-572 STVEI
+572 TVEI
-577 RAHTDGSARLFADF
+577 RAHTDTTARLSAGF
-591 DLGSG
+591 DLGAD
-596 GFVTHFPYDSG
+596 GFVTHFPYNTL
-607 VRHGGGVLS
+607 VRHSGGKLQVS
-616 VKDDVVDSAG
+616 NDVVDSSA
-626 SKIVSVL
+626 SRLEAVL
-633 PIKLQYA
+633 PLQVEYA
-640 RDCAEPLCSG
+640 RDCTEPLCSG
-650 GAGPATLEFKPDG
+650 GAGPAVLEFKPDG
-663 EVLDMTRDGGLTRAG
+663 DLLNITRDGGLTGAG
-678 ALTSA
+678 ALTSP
-683 APLNW
+683 APLTW
-688 GWIGLPAIQK
+688 GWIGLPAVQK
-698 YAHRTEPFTVS
+698 YAHRTDPFSES
-709 AYAMAGSFLRGDDT
+709 AFAMAGSFLRGDDT
-723 ALNPLFRA
+723 ALNALHRA
-731 AVLLFTGV
+731 GALLFTGV

-768 VGTDGAKQGESVLG
+768 VGTDGAQQGESVLG
-782 GKATGLY
+782 GKPTGNY
-789 PLRGRAKYYVRKAGV
+789 PLRGRAKYYVRKGGV

-826 KFSNFGLAFLDSRN
+826 QFSNFGLAFLDSLN
-840 VDSRTQGSVSIK
+840 VDSRTQGSVKIK

-912 GFLTVGVKAWA
+912 GFLTVGVMAWA

-934 GWHPNGN
+934 GWHSNGN
-941 LITRADNALDPPFD
+941 LITRQDNALDPPFD
-955 SRLKLPNTFQ
+955 SRLKLPNSFQ
-965 LKGPGTEKYTVTP
+965 LKGPGSERYTFTP

-986 WDYYK
+986 WDFYK
-991 TAPGFINIAG
+991 TAPGFINLAG
-1001 KMDVPFFEDLKVH
+1001 KLDVPFFEDLKVH

-1025 APIYLMGGWPGKG
+1025 ALIYLMGGWPGKG
-1038 FEIAGQNFF
+1038 FEIAGKNFF
-1047 NANPADPDNRGFP
+1047 NANPADLDNRGFP

-1091 DFDYPLQ
+1091 DFDYPLK

-1103 RAFTIFRPVTNKLLV
+1103 RAFTAYQPVVNKLLV
-1118 VNVEHQAKYL
+1118 VTVEHQAKYL

-1142 GMPNINLANMVFDQ
+1142 GMPKINLANMVFDQ
-1156 LGGVQNAFTGAVLGP
+1156 LGGAQDAFTGAVLDP
-1171 ARNALEA
+1171 ARDALEA

-1202 LDPVFKALYDQLK
+1202 LDPVFDALYDELK
-1215 AIYVAN
+1215 SIYIAN

-1229 PGNTIASF
+1229 PGNTIANF
-1237 ITGGGNSVVNR
+1237 ITGGGNSVINR

-1254 GAGPGQ
+1254 GAALPGQ
-1260 FDVVKQLDA
+1260 FDIVKQLDA

-1277 LLKLDQILAKAPN
+1277 LQKLDQVLAKAPD

-1320 NEFLATLDPTLSQVE
+1320 NEFLAELDPTLSQVQS
-1335 AALDELR
+1335 ALAELR
-1342 GVVGDIRGA
+1342 GVVGDIRSA
-1351 LALPGNFRQQ
+1351 LALPGDFRQQ
-1361 LKAQLNG
+1361 LKNQLNG

-1375 VANQVRNDVNGR
+1375 VANQIRNDLNAR
-1387 FNQILNLGDNPFTH
+1387 FNQILSLGDNPFVH

-1414 LEDRFFASVVA
+1414 LEDRFFASVIA

-1445 GVDSFFQQVNRV
+1445 GIDSFFQQVNQV
-1457 IRDVISES
+1457 MRDIISES

-1480 NSVLGAGKINGYAH
+1480 NSVLGAGRINGYAH

-1499 LKLLRLDIYAQLKVP
+1499 LKLLRLDLYAQLKVP
-1514 SEMEFNGFF
+1514 SEMEFNAYF

-1543 ATEVTMGAT
+1543 ATEVTLGAT

-1565 NVGAKFTFDPA
+1565 NVDGKFTFDPA
-1576 ITPPRLINLGGGIE
+1576 FSPPRLINLGGGIE
-1590 LTGELSFETFKIKYL
+1590 LTGEISFEAFKIKYL
-1605 GASMGFGQ
+1605 GASMGFGK
-1613 LENFFSCAAR
+1613 LENYFSCAAR

-1676 ALLGIPATCLFQI
+1676 ALLGIPATCFFQI
-1689 SAGVGAGAGYFVEGP
+1689 SAGAGAGAGYFIDGP

-1717 VLCIV
+1717 LLCIV

-1747 WGEIGWCPFCISFSK
+1747 RGEIGWCPFCISFSK